1 MTSLSEKLSPSIIES
16 ASENENQ
23 NSSSS
28 DNETL
33 PDSTIKRKRKRR
45 CVKLLYAEECSK
57 RNHLK
62 AMKENLTL
70 MKLVEIMRQ
79 MIQKNFFEIAEEE
92 DIHLQTDS
100 KKKATMFFPLKVVKE
115 IIVIGSDDE

>member
-1 MTSLSEKLSPSIIES
+1 
-16 ASENENQ
+16 
-23 NSSSS
+23 
-28 DNETL
+28 
-33 PDSTIKRKRKRR
+33 
-45 CVKLLYAEECSK
+45 
-57 RNHLK
+57 
-62 AMKENLTL
+62 

-79 MIQKNFFEIAEEE
+79 MIQKKNFEIAEE

>member
-1 MTSLSEKLSPSIIES
+1 
-16 ASENENQ
+16 
-23 NSSSS
+23 
-28 DNETL
+28 
-33 PDSTIKRKRKRR
+33 
-45 CVKLLYAEECSK
+45 
-57 RNHLK
+57 
-62 AMKENLTL
+62 

-79 MIQKNFFEIAEEE
+79 MIQKKNFEIAEEEE